1 MYRCLIWFD
10 LRTGHCFSNRGME
23 SRPHPRFNQGI
34 DSKMTAL
41 SATDQSNTIIQCG
54 FILPR
59 KSQGSWSGNNP
70 T

>member
-41 SATDQSNTIIQCG
+41 E
-54 FILPR
+54 
-59 KSQGSWSGNNP
+59 P
-70 T
+70 TEGGRPSEKGGAGGLY